1 LKKVP
6 YVFRIL
12 LPLLVVLCFTESCN
26 SLEKENKDHLVFRYN
41 EQYQIST
48 LDPAFARNPSII
60 WPVNQLFNGLVQ
72 LDDNLD
78 VMPDIAASWTVSED
92 ALTYSFNLRKDV
104 RFHKHGQF
112 KTADS
117 SRYVVAK
124 DFTYSFDR
132 LTDPKVASPGSWV
145 LGNVEHYQAT
155 NDSTFVIQLKQPFP
169 AFLGLLSMRYCSVVP
184 EEIVRHYGNDFRS
197 HPIGTGPFKFKRWEE
212 GVKLVFRKNE
222 QYYEVDDQGVQLP
235 YLEAV
240 AITFLPDKQSEFL
253 QFAQGNIDFLNSL
266 DPSYKDELLTASGR
280 LREKYQAS
288 VNLVKSPH
296 LNTEYIGFFLGSET
310 PEVQSEVLRKAVNYG
325 FDRHKMITYLR
336 NGVGE
341 PAIHGFIP
349 KGLPGFDNIE
359 GYSYKPVMARKLI
372 RQYKKET
379 GDQNPQLTIGTNS
392 QYLDICEYIQRELE
406 KSGLQ
411 VKIEVMPPSTLRQM
425 KSSGE
430 LDAFRASWIA
440 DYPDAENYLS
450 LFYSKNF
457 TPNGPNYTHF
467 KSAAFDS
474 IYEHSLSMTD
484 IGQRKLLY
492 TQMDSMIISKAPIIP
507 LYYDEIV
514 RFTRK
519 NISGFTP
526 NAQNFLVLKH
536 VKKSKEEAIK
546 KNENRIDSLHNT
558 LL

>member
-546 KNENRIDSLHNT
+546 KN
-558 LL
+558 